1 MKKINSEK
9 VYILSRDD
17 YGKLLRK
24 REKYGHKGMY
34 GKVAIL
40 AGSKGYTGAAYISTQ
55 SCVMAGAGVTTL
67 VTTKYVQDKLS
78 SKLVEAMT
86 ANIES
91 LENLKDLFQ
100 KVNVIAIGPGIDEEI
115 KYKDIFLNLIKYKDK
130 KFVIDAGAFNLIKNN
145 NELMMGIKERAII
158 TPHPGEMA
166 RLIDKSIDYVE
177 ENRVYVARKFAE
189 ENKVV
194 VLLKG
199 YNTIIT
205 DGECV
210 YINKSG
216 NSKMAS
222 GGMGD
227 CLTGII
233 SALLAQGHSTIESAI
248 IGAYVHGLAGEL
260 AADGKYSTVA
270 SEVIE
275 NISRAM
281 NYL

>member
-1 MKKINSEK
+1 
-9 VYILSRDD
+9 
-17 YGKLLRK
+17 
-24 REKYGHKGMY
+24 
-34 GKVAIL
+34 
-40 AGSKGYTGAAYISTQ
+40 
-55 SCVMAGAGVTTL
+55 
-67 VTTKYVQDKLS
+67 
-78 SKLVEAMT
+78 
-86 ANIES
+86 
-91 LENLKDLFQ
+91 
-100 KVNVIAIGPGIDEEI
+100 
-115 KYKDIFLNLIKYKDK
+115 
-130 KFVIDAGAFNLIKNN
+130 
-145 NELMMGIKERAII
+145 
-158 TPHPGEMA
+158 
-166 RLIDKSIDYVE
+166 
-177 ENRVYVARKFAE
+177 
-189 ENKVV
+189 

-270 SEVIE
+270 SEVIK

>member
-1 MKKINSEK
+1 
-9 VYILSRDD
+9 
-17 YGKLLRK
+17 
-24 REKYGHKGMY
+24 
-34 GKVAIL
+34 
-40 AGSKGYTGAAYISTQ
+40 
-55 SCVMAGAGVTTL
+55 
-67 VTTKYVQDKLS
+67 
-78 SKLVEAMT
+78 MT